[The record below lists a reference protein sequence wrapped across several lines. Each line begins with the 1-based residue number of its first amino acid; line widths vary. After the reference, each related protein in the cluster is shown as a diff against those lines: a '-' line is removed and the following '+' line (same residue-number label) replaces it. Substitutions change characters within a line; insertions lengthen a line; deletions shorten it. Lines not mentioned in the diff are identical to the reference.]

1 MRRGKRTHAILAIAA
16 VAAAAALAA
25 VPHTPAAY
33 AAPSYLYVSAD
44 DEAFGGTFA
53 GSMVVEVVVR
63 DPAIR
68 SVGEPAG
75 EPSVAVDGE
84 PLRMVQGADGSWYAY
99 FADLEA
105 AIAADAAA
113 VAAAG
118 RGMDFG
124 VFCAPN
130 ADEGVLGTS
139 FEYADAVAVARAVSG
154 GTDGNAGQ
162 PSECGD
168 PIGGEML
175 NSVVRR
181 APRVSN
187 ADGPSPGQIGI
198 NPDAWP
204 IVQLY
209 SLGRSV
215 DVEYRGTGGTE
226 LVRLMYDEIPNAAMS
241 LERDRYPAG
250 AEVYVTIRDAQLN
263 QDPTDRDVWTFS
275 TDPDSPAVFY
285 MGGWDGKDA
294 PPAVDLHPHL
304 RAIGFEENGA
314 LTIDAGR
321 TVAFKPNGLQ
331 SASVIQ
337 AIGGGGG
344 AYSSLVTVRETG
356 ASTSEF
362 ASYDGDGASTVWV
375 PRDAPRG
382 TAAVFEYNDARMS
395 ALTGPSTATV
405 GIGGA
410 PPAAGGGGGG
420 SERPAAPGTLNTVTI
435 IDADRNANPSKRDVL
450 SASSADPV
458 PSVRMGAP
466 LTVDGTGGAWWW
478 AGKAAGGE
486 DGRLVP
492 AAYSAIDSG
501 RIAVGVPD
509 TVAAGSATLIID
521 AGYDGGDIR
530 RLLGGPS
537 ARSTMWLNYDVR
549 SLAGPNGQDGATI
562 GIVFGG
568 VDAAGAMKPPA
579 AEVWD
584 VSDGQGTVRATGN
597 HGNMRGPVAFV
608 VELPGGVA
616 AGAAPAAMAG
626 TGSGSSSAVIHID
639 LFSFGTGGIGGNVV
653 NNALYRLE
661 LEETGP
667 NTGIF
672 DGTIEYV
679 VLDGRNGA
687 DATLAASLVAYG
699 EDARIGVVG
708 GGLGRTGDDTV
719 TVSYMDIGAAGGDGR
734 AVAAGTGVRSHAGSV
749 HFGDASYGIGR
760 PVTLTLID
768 PDLNTDHARVET
780 FNVVDDAASPHV
792 DAVASGG
799 SILLEITIKGERYS
813 RCTIDGVE
821 YGGLASTGFAL
832 VETGPATGVFE
843 GSFKLPTKVCSADGV
858 SLVSPA
864 GGRIDV
870 RYYDYAYGGGDPVVV
885 GTSPYGAPR
894 PADTTGADGDRWPVG
909 GGARG
914 GSGSGSTAPT
924 GGGVQT
930 GGGWTGPICPE
941 CWEER
946 VESEGD
952 GRQHRLQIPADARQT
967 AMAKGER
974 MSDAELYRVVH
985 SAAKAAGGGGWN
997 NQDLD
1002 GKAAPP
1008 PAAPSWYKTVAGWW
1022 GDGRL
1027 SDAEFAVSARYVLDY
1042 GLVRLP

>member
-1 MRRGKRTHAILAIAA
+1 MRRGKRTYAILAIAA
-16 VAAAAALAA
+16 VAATAAALAE

-33 AAPSYLYVSAD
+33 AAPSYLHVSAD

-53 GSMVVEVVVR
+53 GSMVVEVVVT

-75 EPSVAVDGE
+75 EPSVVVDGE
-84 PLRMVQGADGSWYAY
+84 PLRMVQGTDGSWHAY

-105 AIAADAAA
+105 AMAADAAA

-124 VFCAPN
+124 VFCAPDT
-130 ADEGVLGTS
+130 DEDVLGAS
-139 FEYADAVAVARAVSG
+139 FPYADAVAVARAVSG
-154 GTDGNAGQ
+154 GTNGNAGL
-162 PSECGD
+162 PGECNE
-168 PIGGEML
+168 PIGGEPL

-181 APRVSN
+181 APRVSG
-187 ADGPSPGQIGI
+187 ADGPNPGQIGI

-226 LVRLMYDEIPNAAMS
+226 RVRLVYDEIPNAAMS

-250 AEVYVTIRDAQLN
+250 AEVYVTIADAQLN

-294 PPAVDLHPHL
+294 PPAVDVYPHL
-304 RAIGFEENGA
+304 RTIGFEENGA

-331 SASVIQ
+331 SASMIQ
-337 AIGGGGG
+337 AIGGGGV
-344 AYSSLVTVRETG
+344 YSSLVTVRETG

-410 PPAAGGGGGG
+410 PPQPAAGGGGGEG
-420 SERPAAPGTLNTVTI
+420 ERQERPSTAPGTLNTVTI
-435 IDADRNANPSKRDVL
+435 IDADRNTNPSKRDVL
-450 SASSADPV
+450 SASSANPV

-466 LTVDGTGGAWWW
+466 LTVDGTGGVWWL
-478 AGKAAGGE
+478 AGAAAAG

-501 RIAVGVPD
+501 RITVGVPD
-509 TVAAGSATLIID
+509 TAMSEAAALVID

-530 RLLGGPS
+530 RLLGGGPP

-549 SLAGPNGQDGATI
+549 SLTGPNGQDGATI

-568 VDAAGAMKPPA
+568 VDADGAMRPP

-584 VSDGQGTVRATGN
+584 VSDGQGTVRVTGN
-597 HGNMRGPVAFV
+597 HGNMRGPVAFIV
-608 VELPGGVA
+608 GLPGGVA
-616 AGAAPAAMAG
+616 VAPAALAG
-626 TGSGSSSAVIHID
+626 TDSSAVVHID
-639 LFSFGTGGIGGNVV
+639 LFSFGTGGDGIGGSVV

-687 DATLAASLVAYG
+687 DAALAASLVAYG

-708 GGLGRTGDDTV
+708 GGAGRSGDDTV
-719 TVSYMDIGAAGGDGR
+719 TVSYMDVGAAGGDGR

-749 HFGDASYGIGR
+749 HFGDASYGFGR

-768 PDLNTDHARVET
+768 LDLNTDHARVET

-799 SILLEITIKGERYS
+799 SILLEITIKGERYR

-843 GSFKLPTKVCSADGV
+843 GSFKLPTRVCSADGTG
-858 SLVSPA
+858 LVSPA

-885 GTSPYGAPR
+885 GASPYGAPR
-894 PADTTGADGDRWPVG
+894 ASDADDGRWPAGGAGG
-909 GGARG
+909 GGA
-914 GSGSGSTAPT
+914 GSTAPA
-924 GGGVQT
+924 GGGPQT
-930 GGGWTGPICPE
+930 GGGWTGPLCPE

-952 GRQHRLQIPADARQT
+952 RERHRLQIPADARQT
-967 AMAKGER
+967 AMTKGER

-985 SAAKAAGGGGWN
+985 SAAKAAGGGGGGWN
-997 NQDLD
+997 SQELD
-1002 GKAAPP
+1002 GRAAPP

-1022 GDGRL
+1022 GDGLL
-1027 SDAEFAVSARYVLDY
+1027 SDAEFAISARYVLDY
-1042 GLVRLP
+1042 GLVRLL